1 VNNERFEI
9 EHSINGQIFTLIG
22 TAAGK
27 GISTETSSYQMV
39 HYNPETGINYYR
51 LKQIDYDGNY
61 DYSEIVCIRNYLDT
75 DISVYPNPVKE
86 HMTINSSNILTNQ
99 QFLVYDATGRQ
110 MYLSSSRESDYAISI
125 NTSTLETGI
134 YYIKLSSGNIRKMVK
149 L

>member
-1 VNNERFEI
+1 
-9 EHSINGQIFTLIG
+9 
-22 TAAGK
+22 
-27 GISTETSSYQMV
+27 
-39 HYNPETGINYYR
+39 
-51 LKQIDYDGNY
+51 
-61 DYSEIVCIRNYLDT
+61 
-75 DISVYPNPVKE
+75 
-86 HMTINSSNILTNQ
+86 MTINSSNILTNQ